1 MIKIAFNPKKYE
13 VKITGHANY
22 RKKGEDIVCAAV
34 STLFYTLGKALMDS
48 SMMLEEP
55 PICKDEPGNAIISC
69 KPKPEYEGNIIRSYW
84 TILEGFEFLAQNYEK
99 NVRFTLVGEKK
110 KSAKS

>member
-13 VKITGHANY
+13 IKIIGHANHG
-22 RKKGEDIVCAAV
+22 KKGEDIVCAAV

-48 SMMLEEP
+48 SMMLQEP
-55 PICKDEPGNAIISC
+55 PICKDESGNAIISC

-84 TILEGFEFLAQNYEK
+84 TILEGFDFLAKSYEK
-99 NVRFTLVGEKK
+99 AVKLKIVG
-110 KSAKS
+110 